1 MKMKATS
8 KTFRTDKAFKDR
20 CVVVVDSFSRNNF
33 LEKFCCQQKRF
44 TFLKNKSYEENL

>member
-8 KTFRTDKAFKDR
+8 KTFHTDKAFKDR

-33 LEKFCCQQKRF
+33 LENYF
-44 TFLKNKSYEENL
+44 TTLLSPFVKVSKICYD